1 MRNSFT
7 VTLSFVETDMES
19 RGIMRDA
26 VQQAAREVLT
36 TAVLLGGN
44 KPKVGISYYSNGT
57 GTIAVPLAGPQ
68 HPLEQDEMAM
78 EAVQ

>member
-1 MRNSFT
+1 MRNRFT
-7 VTLSFVETDMES
+7 ITIDFVENDVES
-19 RGIMRDA
+19 RDILRKA
-26 VQQAAREVLT
+26 VQQAAREILT

-44 KPKVGISYYSNGT
+44 KPKVEITCYNNGT
-57 GTIAVPLAGPQ
+57 GVMPVPLADPQ

>member
-7 VTLSFVETDMES
+7 ITLNFVETDMES
-19 RGIMRDA
+19 RNILREA
-26 VQQAAREVLT
+26 VQQAAREILT

-44 KPKVGISYYSNGT
+44 KPKVEITYYSNGT
-57 GTIAVPLAGPQ
+57 GVMPVPLAGPQ